1 MKRIYISAAV
11 AAVAVSV
18 SAGSV
23 MAADSSIAVTIG
35 NEDVT
40 YSYTASDEVFA
51 DSIKNLFSEL
61 EDSAAD
67 ETAESEMLIE
77 SSAVNNENIAV
88 GLRLSIDEADA
99 DSEYSVLDYYT
110 FRITD
115 SNGDVIYDS
124 ADEEPAE
131 ENATEK
137 DIPLGVFNTDF
148 TRDSKKYT
156 IELGVN
162 EDVAASV
169 SEKDVRDMDIMVTAV
184 KYEAAAAETPV
195 PSANATLAP
204 KFELAP
210 SEATDAPAAAE
221 EATAAP
227 TETAAPTATP
237 AATESAEV
245 KERKII
251 CGEDIEP
258 GRYTIT
264 GNANVRI
271 TTADGEMISETTV
284 TDGTHDVKGVDQFI
298 TSIEK
303 GDIITITPISD
314 DIKAAVNFERT
325 NSGSSSETKSTTAAS
340 KATSAPGRNSASRAT
355 AAPSSSKTNPKT
367 GDAGLTSA
375 VMGSVMGISA
385 AAAGS
390 LEIIKRRKK
399 DDK

>member
-110 FRITD
+110 FKITD

-148 TRDSKKYT
+148 TRDSKKIY
-156 IELGVN
+156 N
-162 EDVAASV
+162 
-169 SEKDVRDMDIMVTAV
+169 
-184 KYEAAAAETPV
+184 
-195 PSANATLAP
+195 
-204 KFELAP
+204 
-210 SEATDAPAAAE
+210 
-221 EATAAP
+221 
-227 TETAAPTATP
+227 
-237 AATESAEV
+237 
-245 KERKII
+245 
-251 CGEDIEP
+251 
-258 GRYTIT
+258 
-264 GNANVRI
+264 
-271 TTADGEMISETTV
+271 
-284 TDGTHDVKGVDQFI
+284 
-298 TSIEK
+298 
-303 GDIITITPISD
+303 
-314 DIKAAVNFERT
+314 
-325 NSGSSSETKSTTAAS
+325 
-340 KATSAPGRNSASRAT
+340 
-355 AAPSSSKTNPKT
+355 
-367 GDAGLTSA
+367 
-375 VMGSVMGISA
+375 
-385 AAAGS
+385 
-390 LEIIKRRKK
+390 
-399 DDK
+399 